1 MSNISLSQAVLYVK
15 KQLKTNEICQQVGI
29 TRTTLGN
36 WEHGKTT
43 NPRKKQAEA
52 FWNLYDELIQGSKE
66 AVFARSITKLIA
78 EYGSLWKGVLTLEKE
93 WKKFPEWFA
102 LNRLPW
108 LLYDHFYWPNNRK
121 GDIIEGKKHFGHY
134 RRKEPLFETMIQD
147 AIDQAERL

>member
-1 MSNISLSQAVLYVK
+1 MSKISLSQAVLYVK
-15 KQLKTNEICQQVGI
+15 KQLKTNEICQQVDI

-43 NPRKKQAEA
+43 NPRNKGAEA

-78 EYGSLWKGVLTLEKE
+78 EYGSLWEGDLTLEEE

-108 LLYDHFYWPNNRK
+108 LLYDHFYWPNNRN
-121 GDIIEGKKHFGHY
+121 GDRIEGKIVFGHY
-134 RRKEPLFETMIQD
+134 RRKEPLFETMIQE